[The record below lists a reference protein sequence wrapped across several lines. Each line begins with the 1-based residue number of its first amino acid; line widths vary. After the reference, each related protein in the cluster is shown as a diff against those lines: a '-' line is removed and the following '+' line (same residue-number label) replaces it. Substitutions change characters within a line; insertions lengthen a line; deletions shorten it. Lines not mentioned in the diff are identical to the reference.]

1 MDLQRMLRTHEYK
14 LIVYLSIKKMRL
26 YNLKKDPYEIHD
38 VAENPEYQDVLKEL
52 KRRLIAQQ
60 KELKDK
66 IDLDF

>member
-1 MDLQRMLRTHEYK
+1 MLRTHEYK
-14 LIVYLSIKKMRL
+14 LIVYPSIKKMRL

>member
-14 LIVYLSIKKMRL
+14 LIVYPSIKKMRL